1 MWNQSKFN
9 NKNNEDTDVVFG
21 SLLLTLN
28 EFLMYCSVISIVNLE
43 YVFVYWANSEYSQP
57 AVICSKLTIGTSEQG
72 VKYVQS

>member
-21 SLLLTLN
+21 SWILT
-28 EFLMYCSVISIVNLE
+28 YCSIISIVNLE
-43 YVFVYWANSEYSQP
+43 YVFVYWANSEYSQS

-72 VKYVQS
+72 VEYVQS